1 MNAVTHEDPSPEA
14 CLKTEPVPGFRA
26 LTHPC
31 QRPDY
36 SFRGYTVPS
45 LVPQMF
51 DRVFRAVWT
60 CVLGLLPRQEDGL
73 EEVAVGLRTQAG
85 LGSYELLHVAGEA
98 LQGERDRAV
107 NIYM

>member
-1 MNAVTHEDPSPEA
+1 MNAVTHEDRSPEA

-26 LTHPC
+26 LTHAC

-51 DRVFRAVWT
+51 DRVFRWFGRVFWDSY
-60 CVLGLLPRQEDGL
+60 LGRKTGL
-73 EEVAVGLRTQAG
+73 KK
-85 LGSYELLHVAGEA
+85 
-98 LQGERDRAV
+98 
-107 NIYM
+107 